1 MKRDNNGILVI
12 DKPVGLTSHDCVSM
26 VRKVYN
32 IKKVGHAG
40 TLDPIASGVMVLFVG
55 KRYQNDRVLRRGL

>member
-55 KRYQNDRVLRRGL
+55 N